1 MPPSLG
7 TMTAYIR
14 STAVTRLSGLLVT
27 INFTNK
33 ELMMNSTKRKTWAY
47 MAVLGLSL
55 SLAATAANANS
66 IISLQDDD
74 LDFLL
79 TPDTA
84 GAISILG
91 TNYSFKTSGTIANGD
106 LLIASLEVPTATIAS
121 YPGGTPTS
129 LIPAGQEMTGISVVQ
144 VAGGGTVLQPL
155 AGGLDAILGLVGG
168 APLGYADA
176 MIALWLNSDTTS
188 GSASY
193 PPAGADIDLVLDA
206 ALNAT
211 SNCTSFLGCM
221 YQSSLGSL
229 FQVDGFAGDP
239 DEFWSYFGITNITTI
254 KNGGDSTTYGFAN
267 FGLSTFFNAL
277 GEVGLQQVSNGQPNA
292 SCTGGAD
299 GCVQFLGSANIQG
312 GVSLVNGAFAHSDFD
327 AQKYTVPEPATLALL
342 GMGLVGLGATAR
354 RRKA

>member
-1 MPPSLG
+1 
-7 TMTAYIR
+7 
-14 STAVTRLSGLLVT
+14 VT
-27 INFTNK
+27 IDQK
-33 ELMMNSTKRKTWAY
+33 ELMMNSTKRKTLTY
-47 MAVLGLSL
+47 MVGLGLSL

-79 TPDTA
+79 TPDAA
-84 GAISILG
+84 GAIAILG
-91 TNYSFKTSGTIANGD
+91 TNYSFKTSGTIADGD
-106 LLIASLEVPTATIAS
+106 LLVASLEVPTATIA
-121 YPGGTPTS
+121 PHPPGTPTS
-129 LIPAGQEMTGISVVQ
+129 SVIPAGQEMTGISVVQ
-144 VAGGGTVLQPL
+144 VAGGGSVLQPL
-155 AGGLDAILGLVGG
+155 AGGLDAVLGLVGA
-168 APLGYADA
+168 APLGYANA

-206 ALNAT
+206 SLNPA
-211 SNCTSFLGCM
+211 SNCTDFLGCM

-239 DEFWSYFGITNITTI
+239 DELWSYIGSTNIDQI
-254 KNGGDSTTYGFAN
+254 KNGGDSSTFGFFN
-267 FGLSTFFNAL
+267 FALSTFFNAT
-277 GEVGLQQVSNGQPNA
+277 GEVGLQKVSNGQPDA

-312 GVSLVNGAFAHSDFD
+312 GTSLVNGAFAHSDFD
-327 AQKYTVPEPATLALL
+327 AQKYVPEPATLALL
-342 GMGLVGLGATAR
+342 GIGLVGLGATAR